1 MPTLRRRWPVLAA
14 FVVTAALL
22 LGQRGAAG
30 ADPAQDPLVQRGRQ
44 LYVTGCS
51 SCHGADGRGVVVDG
65 ERRGPSLRNAGTA
78 IAYYMLS
85 TGRMPLDDP
94 GTQSRRKRPAY
105 TPAEITAL
113 VAYVGTFGP
122 GPPLPRVEVKGADL
136 VQGGAL
142 FRANC
147 QPCHGAAG
155 VGGALSYGRS
165 APSLSKATPEQVA
178 AAVRS
183 GPGQMPVFGPDV
195 LTLREV
201 NDVARYVQYLHDPE
215 DRGGVSLGH
224 AGPIPE
230 GFVAWLFGIGTLLLA
245 VAWIGTRNRPGKR
258 KG

>member
-1 MPTLRRRWPVLAA
+1 MPDPRRRWPLLAA
-14 FVVTAALL
+14 LGIAAALVL
-22 LGQRGAAG
+22 FQRVAG
-30 ADPAQDPLVQRGRQ
+30 ADAAQDDLVDRGRQ

-51 SCHGADGRGVVVDG
+51 GCHGADGRGVVVDG
-65 ERRGPSLRNAGTA
+65 QRRGPTLRNAGTA

-94 GTQSRRKRPAY
+94 GTQARRKRPAY
-105 TPAEITAL
+105 TRPEINAL
-113 VAYVGTFGP
+113 VAYIATFGP
-122 GPPLPRVEVKGADL
+122 GPPLPDVEVAGADL
-136 VQGGAL
+136 VQGGVL
-142 FRANC
+142 FRGNC
-147 QPCHGAAG
+147 QPCHNAAG

-165 APSLSKATPEQVA
+165 APSLGKATPEQVA
-178 AAVRS
+178 AAIRS

-195 LTLREV
+195 LSLREL

-230 GFVAWLFGIGTLLLA
+230 GFVAWLFGIGSLLLA
-245 VAWIGTRNRPGKR
+245 VAWIGTRNRPGER